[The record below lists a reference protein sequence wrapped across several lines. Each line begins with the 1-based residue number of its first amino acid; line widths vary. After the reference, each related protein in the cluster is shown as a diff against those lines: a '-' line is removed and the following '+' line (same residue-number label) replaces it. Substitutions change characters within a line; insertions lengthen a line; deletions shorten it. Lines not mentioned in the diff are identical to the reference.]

1 MWFPI
6 PNKAVAG
13 QGRAG
18 IPGFRQIGESGGRN
32 VGINYPDL
40 WLGAVLTDRGAGITK
55 KTEIR

>member
-1 MWFPI
+1 MRFPI
-6 PNKAVAG
+6 PNKPQPDKA
-13 QGRAG
+13 GRAS
-18 IPGFRQIGESGGRN
+18 PAFRQIGESGGRN